1 MPPLVRELLNAL
13 RRLVAEHQALLRLL
27 EAQRDAMQRLDL
39 ESLDAAT
46 RSQEQSRSRIA
57 QLEQRR
63 RSVAEQLARSLRL
76 AAPLSL
82 ARLASALPEHGA
94 ALLECGEELRRLV
107 EQVRVAA
114 QVSARV
120 AGAVV
125 GHMNTVLR
133 LIGTVAQQAGGY
145 TRSGTPRVASRVG
158 VMEAVG

>member
-1 MPPLVRELLNAL
+1 MTPSVRELLNVL
-13 RRLVAEHQALLRLL
+13 RRLVVEHQALLRLL
-27 EAQRDAMQRLDL
+27 ETQRDAMKRLDL
-39 ESLDAAT
+39 ETLDTAT

-63 RSVAEQLARSLRL
+63 RSIVEQLARSLKL
-76 AAPLSL
+76 ATPVSL
-82 ARLASALPEHGA
+82 AQLAQALPEHGA
-94 ALLECGEELRRLV
+94 LLRGLRDELRALL
-107 EQVRVAA
+107 EQVRVAG
-114 QVSARV
+114 QVSTRV

-133 LIGTVAQQAGGY
+133 LIGTVTQHAGGY